1 MNIMCKLY
9 TQSRS
14 LSQSRVYLHLWILTY
29 RNIHI
34 FMQCC
39 LSSLLKTA
47 CSNQICQ
54 KAENEK
60 L

>member
-1 MNIMCKLY
+1 MNIMCQTVHHSL
-9 TQSRS
+9 S

-29 RNIHI
+29 RNTHI